1 VMPADLSGSSILY
14 TCSSLSHV
22 VFNTWHFSLWKC
34 EKVMQE
40 VVNTGSFS
48 DASGSGFRFS
58 DSTVKCKF

>member
-1 VMPADLSGSSILY
+1 
-14 TCSSLSHV
+14 
-22 VFNTWHFSLWKC
+22 
-34 EKVMQE
+34 MQE